1 MMGDYM
7 SFGEFIFLLVIAAIC
22 GGIGQSI
29 SGYSLGGCFV
39 SIIIGF
45 VGAWIGPVIANELEL
60 PNFYTMTIG
69 NKEFPVVWS
78 IIGSAIFSLAIGL
91 IAKGVKG
98 NKE

>member
-1 MMGDYM
+1 M

-22 GGIGQSI
+22 GSIGQSI

-39 SIIIGF
+39 SIIVGF
-45 VGAWIGPVIANELEL
+45 IGAWIGPMIADELDL
-60 PNFYTMTIG
+60 PRFFTMTVG

-78 IIGSAIFSLAIGL
+78 IIGSAIFSLIIGW
-91 IAKGVKG
+91 ISKGVRG

>member
-1 MMGDYM
+1 MGDYM
-7 SFGEFIFLLVIAAIC
+7 SFGEFIFLLVVAAIC

-29 SGYSLGGCFV
+29 SGYSLGGLFV

-45 VGAWIGPVIANELEL
+45 VGAWIGPVIANELGF
-60 PNFYTMTIG
+60 PSFYTITIG

-78 IIGSAIFSLAIGL
+78 IIGSAIFSVAIGW
-91 IAKGVKG
+91 ITKGVKG